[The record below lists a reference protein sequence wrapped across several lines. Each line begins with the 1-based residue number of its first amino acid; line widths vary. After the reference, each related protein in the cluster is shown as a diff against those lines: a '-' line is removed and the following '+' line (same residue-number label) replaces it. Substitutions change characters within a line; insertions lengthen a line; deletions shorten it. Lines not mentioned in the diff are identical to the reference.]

1 MVQDQQFSFP
11 LDESRNMFTLIGA
24 ASLGILALCTNACLR
39 RWSFEVFLRGH
50 QILTATFVYGTL
62 RHLSNENASSKLYLW
77 VALGILGLTTC
88 LQLVILLYRNGLF
101 AGRGAPRALV
111 SFTFK
116 KTKEDKLVVTASQ
129 VRVLLPR
136 PVQVEAGQYINLWI
150 PSVGLW
156 AWTQTHPFTVTSWS
170 RHRQDAMELL
180 VQPRRGLSA
189 DLTRHASAATET
201 SVSYMAL
208 FTGPHGTTED
218 VSKYENA
225 LLIASGFGIAAV
237 IPYLKKMIYG
247 YNTCTS
253 QIRRL
258 HLVWQVESIDM
269 TNAAQGLLN
278 DLLDDDIIDDG
289 YILNVSIYVRNGLAH
304 NKVPFGE
311 HERFCLYQGT
321 PNYESIVSLEAS
333 GDQIERL
340 PNIREERGRTL
351 VVVSA
356 GDDIRDHI
364 REILVNHLGK
374 LLEQIG
380 RLNDLQKSDVLMRA
394 QQGGFIRYHIL
405 STEQEIISSTYRT
418 SCINM
423 LNVTVG
429 LDEQGPGA
437 MPLILE
443 EKQSRKL
450 VRDLGSG
457 LEQLG
462 RLNIFQVASVGVL
475 DADEKNAFLD
485 PVAKR
490 IAMVLLYLNYEEL
503 CTNHDR
509 YWPALKKKRPSSHV
523 ITCTLQAYH
532 DDPRKSKSEKSRR
545 DQISAS
551 YVKRGRLWWIL
562 AGTLGVG
569 ILQFTHVSSKND
581 SFNEDKINALVTLF
595 LNTHP
600 GTICTFHELEPV
612 VKSLMFGQVTEGLRQ
627 AILNDE
633 IGIFGRQRMAH
644 TQAENAAA
652 IARQRTE
659 NPWTNVDA
667 KHIAMENMAKFLTN
681 VL

>member
-1 MVQDQQFSFP
+1 
-11 LDESRNMFTLIGA
+11 MFTLIGA
-24 ASLGILALCTNACLR
+24 ASLGILALCTNAWLR

-50 QILTATFVYGTL
+50 QILTATFVYGTV

-180 VQPRRGLSA
+180 VQPRHGLSA
-189 DLTRHASAATET
+189 DLTRHASVATET

-321 PNYESIVSLEAS
+321 PNYESIVSLEVS

-351 VVVSA
+351 VV
-356 GDDIRDHI
+356 
-364 REILVNHLGK
+364 GK
-374 LLEQIG
+374 QP
-380 RLNDLQKSDVLMRA
+380 D
-394 QQGGFIRYHIL
+394 
-405 STEQEIISSTYRT
+405 
-418 SCINM
+418 
-423 LNVTVG
+423 
-429 LDEQGPGA
+429 
-437 MPLILE
+437 
-443 EKQSRKL
+443 
-450 VRDLGSG
+450 
-457 LEQLG
+457 
-462 RLNIFQVASVGVL
+462 
-475 DADEKNAFLD
+475 
-485 PVAKR
+485 
-490 IAMVLLYLNYEEL
+490 
-503 CTNHDR
+503 
-509 YWPALKKKRPSSHV
+509 
-523 ITCTLQAYH
+523 
-532 DDPRKSKSEKSRR
+532 
-545 DQISAS
+545 
-551 YVKRGRLWWIL
+551 
-562 AGTLGVG
+562 
-569 ILQFTHVSSKND
+569 
-581 SFNEDKINALVTLF
+581 
-595 LNTHP
+595 
-600 GTICTFHELEPV
+600 
-612 VKSLMFGQVTEGLRQ
+612 
-627 AILNDE
+627 
-633 IGIFGRQRMAH
+633 
-644 TQAENAAA
+644 
-652 IARQRTE
+652 
-659 NPWTNVDA
+659 
-667 KHIAMENMAKFLTN
+667 
-681 VL
+681 

>member
-218 VSKYENA
+218 VSRYENA
-225 LLIASGFGIAAV
+225 LLIASGFGIAA
-237 IPYLKKMIYG
+237 
-247 YNTCTS
+247 N
-253 QIRRL
+253 RL
-258 HLVWQVESIDM
+258 VSALCSYSCKYPANEPDM

-356 GDDIRDHI
+356 GDDIRDQI
-364 REILVNHLGK
+364 REIIREDYHQGVHL
-374 LLEQIG
+374 
-380 RLNDLQKSDVLMRA
+380 S
-394 QQGGFIRYHIL
+394 
-405 STEQEIISSTYRT
+405 
-418 SCINM
+418 
-423 LNVTVG
+423 
-429 LDEQGPGA
+429 
-437 MPLILE
+437 
-443 EKQSRKL
+443 
-450 VRDLGSG
+450 
-457 LEQLG
+457 
-462 RLNIFQVASVGVL
+462 
-475 DADEKNAFLD
+475 
-485 PVAKR
+485 
-490 IAMVLLYLNYEEL
+490 
-503 CTNHDR
+503 
-509 YWPALKKKRPSSHV
+509 
-523 ITCTLQAYH
+523 
-532 DDPRKSKSEKSRR
+532 
-545 DQISAS
+545 
-551 YVKRGRLWWIL
+551 
-562 AGTLGVG
+562 
-569 ILQFTHVSSKND
+569 
-581 SFNEDKINALVTLF
+581 
-595 LNTHP
+595 
-600 GTICTFHELEPV
+600 ELEYQP
-612 VKSLMFGQVTEGLRQ
+612 
-627 AILNDE
+627 ND
-633 IGIFGRQRMAH
+633 G
-644 TQAENAAA
+644 
-652 IARQRTE
+652 
-659 NPWTNVDA
+659 
-667 KHIAMENMAKFLTN
+667 
-681 VL
+681 